1 MKKLIFSYLKW
12 ITFGVLLFIGVGI
25 GLLYYYSK
33 ELPPLSLLQRYEMK
47 VGSEVYDINDN
58 LIHRFSFE
66 KRQLTDFNKLPPY
79 LVEGMV
85 AVEDKNFYKHW
96 GMDLIGFARA
106 ILVDIKRRSFSQGA
120 STITQQL
127 ARNMFLS
134 LDKQIPRKIKELL
147 LAIRIEQNFSK
158 EEILEMYFNKSPF
171 GPGLYGIEIAS
182 LKYFNKRPRDL
193 NIPEAALL
201 IGMPQLPS
209 AYYPYRNPERAL
221 KRRNVVLKRMFEENV
236 ISDQEYNF
244 AIQDSIKLTPPT
256 GNEGSA
262 DYFTEYIRPILEN
275 KYGTTRLFTG
285 GLKIYTTLDY
295 DLQAFADSMLNLNL
309 TKFEEKNNY
318 EIKYADFPADTTNIV
333 TSYVQG
339 GVLAIEP
346 ETGFVRIM
354 IGGRNFNHSKFN
366 RIMQAKRQPGSS
378 FKPILY
384 STALANDYTTATIIK
399 DEPIVFIHSDTL
411 VYRSKNYSRQNF
423 GYTRI
428 RNALKK
434 SRNVCAVKVIT
445 DVGPR
450 KVVNYAKLFGITTKL
465 YPVTTLAVGSVEVLP
480 YELISAYTTFPNEG
494 ERVKPVFIRRVED
507 NYGNIIETANTEKIR
522 VIDEKTA
529 YLMVSMMQSVVES
542 GTGVG
547 VRWQSGGY
555 RWSAAGKTG
564 TTDDYRDAWFIG
576 YNKKLVVG
584 IWVGFDDNSS
594 LGNNQ
599 SGAVAALPTWPAIM
613 RKAVYLDSPV
623 NSKGNHIV
631 DGSKYKFNRPNGLV
645 EVEISSETG
654 LLPRGSYEEV
664 IKEIFIAGSEPT
676 PLSDSL
682 DYNFFPTMYRV
693 NDHDS
698 LVIDLGGRHY
708 VFPDTIAYEEVIP
721 DTSKPDSTVMQPVHI
736 PTGIDLTNA
745 QIMKNRKIIIR
756 PDSLLINKPIWIL
769 EPDSLFTPDSL
780 DSIDVLMELLLE
792 AE

>member
-1 MKKLIFSYLKW
+1 MKKLITNYLKW
-12 ITFGVLLFIGVGI
+12 ILFAVILFTGIAI
-25 GLLYYYSK
+25 GLFYYYSR

-66 KRQLTDFNKLPPY
+66 QRQLTNLNDLPDY

-85 AVEDKNFYKHW
+85 AVEDKYFYEHW

-106 ILVDIKRRSFSQGA
+106 ILVDIKNRSFSQGA

-134 LDKQIPRKIKELL
+134 LDKKIPRKIKELL
-147 LAIRIEQNFSK
+147 LAIRIEQNYSK
-158 EEILEMYFNKSPF
+158 EEILEMYLNKSPF

-182 LKYFNKRPRDL
+182 LKYFNKRPKDL

-209 AYYPYRNPERAL
+209 AYYPYRYPERAL
-221 KRRNVVLKRMFEENV
+221 NRRNFVLKRMRDEEV
-236 ISDQEYNF
+236 ITELEYHV
-244 AIQDSIKLTPPT
+244 AVQDSIRLTPPT

-262 DYFTEYIRPILEN
+262 DYFTEYIRPMLEN

-295 DLQAFADSMLNLNL
+295 ELQVYADSMLNLNL
-309 TKFEEKNNY
+309 TKFENKNDY
-318 EIKYADFPADTTNIV
+318 EAKFADFPADTTNII
-333 TSYVQG
+333 TPYVQG
-339 GVLAIEP
+339 GVFAIEP
-346 ETGFVRIM
+346 ETGYVLVM
-354 IGGRNFNHSKFN
+354 IGGRNFKHSKYN
-366 RIMQAKRQPGSS
+366 RIMQARRQPGSS

-384 STALANDYTTATIIK
+384 TTALANGYTPATIIK
-399 DEPIVFIHSDTL
+399 DEPVTFIHSDTL
-411 VYRSKNYSRQNF
+411 VYRSRNYSRKNF
-423 GYTRI
+423 GYTRL

-434 SRNVCAVKVIT
+434 SRNVCAIKVIT

-450 KVVNYAKLFGITTKL
+450 KVVDYAELFGITSRL

-480 YELISAYTTFPNEG
+480 YELISGYTTFPNGG
-494 ERVKPVFIRRVED
+494 ERVKPIFIRRVED
-507 NYGNIIETANTEKIR
+507 NNGNIIESTRTEKIR

-529 YLMVSMMQSVVES
+529 YLMVSMMESVVES

-564 TTDDYRDAWFIG
+564 TTDDYRDAWFVG
-576 YNKKLVVG
+576 YNKKLVTG

-594 LGNNQ
+594 LGKNQ
-599 SGAVAALPTWPAIM
+599 SGAVAALPTWPAVM

-623 NSKGNHIV
+623 NRNGQPIV
-631 DGSKYKFNRPNGLV
+631 DGSKYKFDRPDGMI

-654 LLPRGSYEEV
+654 LLPRSSYEEV
-664 IKEIFIAGSEPT
+664 VREVFISGTEPT

-682 DYNFFPTMYRV
+682 DYNFYPTMYRV
-693 NDHDS
+693 NEMDS
-698 LVIDLGGRHY
+698 LVIDLGGKRY
-708 VFPDTIAYEEVIP
+708 VFPDSIEYKEVV
-721 DTSKPDSTVMQPVHI
+721 PDSTRPDSIVLEPVHVA
-736 PTGIDLTNA
+736 GGVDLTGS
-745 QIMKNRKIIIR
+745 QIIKNRKIITR
-756 PDSLLINKPIWIL
+756 PDSLLINQPIWLL
-769 EPDSLFTPDSL
+769 EPDSLSISDSL
-780 DSIDVLMELLLE
+780 DSIDQLMEMLME
-792 AE
+792 GE